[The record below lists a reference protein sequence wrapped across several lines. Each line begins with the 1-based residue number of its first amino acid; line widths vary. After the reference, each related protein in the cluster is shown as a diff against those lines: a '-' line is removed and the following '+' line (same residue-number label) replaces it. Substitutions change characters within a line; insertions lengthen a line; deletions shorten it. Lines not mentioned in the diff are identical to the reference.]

1 MGQVFHLFFN
11 QAPRTEGQEKGWEVA
26 GLLGQWGS
34 LPVGHRAC
42 HGWGWETG
50 RDGAGWGPG
59 WTGLGLKCRTQLRVG
74 LGLRWVEKLGARV
87 QMGTEMAMSGI
98 GKVVLRV
105 GTGKGLQ
112 GKVGMGG
119 TEVVTVDGVGMGG
132 GELGM
137 AWGTGARL
145 RVFSGVGS

>member
-1 MGQVFHLFFN
+1 M
-11 QAPRTEGQEKGWEVA
+11 
-26 GLLGQWGS
+26 
-34 LPVGHRAC
+34 
-42 HGWGWETG
+42 
-50 RDGAGWGPG
+50 
-59 WTGLGLKCRTQLRVG
+59 
-74 LGLRWVEKLGARV
+74 GLRWVEKLGARV

-98 GKVVLRV
+98 GKAVLRA

-112 GKVGMGG
+112 GKVGTGG

-137 AWGTGARL
+137 AWGTASPRGLGFAWGGALWGRPGAPGVRL

>member
-1 MGQVFHLFFN
+1 MGGCRSVGPMGFS
-11 QAPRTEGQEKGWEVA
+11 A
-26 GLLGQWGS
+26 GGS
-34 LPVGHRAC
+34 QGVSR
-42 HGWGWETG
+42 GWGWETG
-50 RDGAGWGPG
+50 RDGAGWGRR

-98 GKVVLRV
+98 GKVVLRA

-119 TEVVTVDGVGMGG
+119 TEVVTVDGVGMEG

-137 AWGTGARL
+137 AWGTGVRL